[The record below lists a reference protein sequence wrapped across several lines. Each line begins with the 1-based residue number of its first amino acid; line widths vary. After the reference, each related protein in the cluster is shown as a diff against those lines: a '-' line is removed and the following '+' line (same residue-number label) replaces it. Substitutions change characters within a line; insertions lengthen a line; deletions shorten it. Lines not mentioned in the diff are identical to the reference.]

1 MNIQLSDHFT
11 YGKLIKFTLPS
22 IVSAIFSS
30 VYSLVDSFF
39 VSNFAGK
46 TSFAAIN
53 LISPVLMIFGLVG
66 VVFGSGGTALVA
78 KTYGEGDK
86 ERANSYFSLFV
97 LFAFFVGILLS
108 FTGLIFAPQIAA
120 LLGAEG
126 ALLKDCIAY
135 ARIIW
140 IVLPFYLLQIMF
152 NSFFVVAEK
161 PKLALSVTVAAGL
174 TNVVLDAILVLLLP
188 TEFKLI
194 GAAIATA
201 AAQAVGGIA
210 PLFYFLRK
218 NSSILR
224 LGKTRFDGRALLKA
238 SANGSSQFM
247 ASISSSVVG
256 LLYNAQL
263 MKYAGENGIAAYGA
277 VMSISTFFVMMFSGF
292 ATGVAPVIGYH
303 NGAKNQ
309 PELKGVIR
317 KCLTL
322 IAVCGIATAA
332 IAELLAT
339 PLMSIYV
346 GYDAELLKFT
356 VSGFRIFAPSFV
368 FIGFGFFT
376 ASFFTAL
383 NDGLT
388 AAIISFLRTFIF
400 QCGAILLFPLL
411 FDMNGIWLSYVFAE
425 VMSFVLGVSFI
436 LAKRRKFGY

>member
-22 IVSAIFSS
+22 IIAAIFSS

-39 VSNFAGK
+39 ISNFAGK
-46 TSFAAIN
+46 TPFAAIH
-53 LISPVLMIFGLVG
+53 LISPVLLIFGLVG
-66 VVFGSGGTALVA
+66 VVFGAGGTALVA

-86 ERANSYFSLFV
+86 EKANSYFSLFV
-97 LFAFFVGILLS
+97 LFAFLVGIVLALS
-108 FTGLIFAPQIAA
+108 GFVFAPQITA

-126 ALLKDCIAY
+126 TLLKDCIAY
-135 ARIIW
+135 ARIILSA
-140 IVLPFYLLQIMF
+140 LPFYLLQIMF
-152 NSFFVVAEK
+152 QSFFVVAEK
-161 PKLALSVTVAAGL
+161 PKLGLAVTVIAGL
-174 TNVVLDAILVLLLP
+174 TNVALDALLVLLLP
-188 TEFKLI
+188 QDLKLI

-201 AAQAVGGIA
+201 VAQAIGGIL
-210 PLFYFLRK
+210 PLIYFLTK

-224 LGKTRFDGRALLKA
+224 LGKTTFDGKALLRA
-238 SANGSSQFM
+238 ATNGSSQFM

-263 MKYAGENGIAAYGA
+263 MKYAGENGLAAYGA

-292 ATGVAPVIGYH
+292 SSGVAPVIGYH
-303 NGAKNQ
+303 NGAKNRT
-309 PELKGVIR
+309 ELRGILR
-317 KCLTL
+317 KSLTL
-322 IAVCGIATAA
+322 IAVCGMITAGV
-332 IAELLAT
+332 AEILAT
-339 PLMSIYV
+339 PLSSIYV

-376 ASFFTAL
+376 AAFFTAL

-400 QCGAILLFPLL
+400 QCGAIIAFPLL
-411 FDMNGIWLSYVFAE
+411 LGMNGIWISYVFAE

-436 LAKRRKFGY
+436 LARRKKFDY